1 MVWSTSDYIKLSEI
15 QNVKVKMKNF
25 SLFSTR
31 KKTIIFLL
39 IEFRLGDKNKYSHVL
54 FTMKPMNGKAIV
66 LKNVIMV
73 VSG

>member
-15 QNVKVKMKNF
+15 RNVKVKMKIF
-25 SLFSTR
+25 SLSSTK

-39 IEFRLGDKNKYSHVL
+39 KEFRLGDKNKYSYVL

-66 LKNVIMV
+66 LENVIMV

>member
-15 QNVKVKMKNF
+15 RNVKVKKELL
-25 SLFSTR
+25 SPLKR

-39 IEFRLGDKNKYSHVL
+39 IEFRLGDKNKYSYVL

-66 LKNVIMV
+66 LENVIMV